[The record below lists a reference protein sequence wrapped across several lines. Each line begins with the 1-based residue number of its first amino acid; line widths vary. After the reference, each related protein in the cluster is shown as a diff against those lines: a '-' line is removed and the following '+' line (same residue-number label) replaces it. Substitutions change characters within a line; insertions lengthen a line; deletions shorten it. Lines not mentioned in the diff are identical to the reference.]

1 MAIGF
6 FKKLKNGLVKAWNGI
21 KKGAK
26 WVNNKVLKP
35 VLKPIANAAAPIVN
49 GVVPGLG
56 TAIQAGVNTASGII
70 DGDSKSQKQVIDWA
84 SANLPVR
91 LKR

>member
-49 GVVPGLG
+49 GIVPGLG
-56 TAIQAGVNTASGII
+56 TAIQTGVNTASGLI
-70 DGDSKSQKQVIDWA
+70 DGSPSAKSQVMDWA
-84 SANLPVR
+84 NANIPVR
-91 LKR
+91 YKR